1 MCYLVQKLIEANGV
15 AGLQARQ
22 PSPHFQRLK
31 AFAED
36 FVFDGSAGEDDGAGL
51 FFMIISSKIL
61 MNALLLDHL
70 TN

>member
-1 MCYLVQKLIEANGV
+1 LIEANGV
-15 AGLQARQ
+15 AGLQTRQ
-22 PSPHFQRLK
+22 PSSTFSERLK
-31 AFAED
+31 DFAED

-61 MNALLLDHL
+61 MNALLLAHL